1 MSPTRQILI
10 TGGAGFIG
18 SHLAEALLAK
28 GEKVHIIDNLSTGS
42 LKNIDHLI
50 KNQNFDYTIDTIMNE
65 ETMDGLIKNCDYI
78 YHLAAAV
85 GVKLIMEKPLET
97 IETNVKG
104 TEIILKIANKYKKR
118 ILITST
124 SEIYGSHVLHTLK
137 EDDNRILGPI
147 KKWRWAY
154 ASSKT
159 IDEFLA
165 FAYYVEKK
173 LPVVIVRLFNTVG
186 PRQTGA
192 YGMVLPNFVQN
203 ALLGKPITIYGDGKQ
218 TRSFAYVGDVAKGM
232 IGLMEHPKAIGD
244 VFNIGGE
251 EEISMNDLAKKIKK
265 MTNSP
270 SEVIR
275 ISYKEAY
282 GEGFEDMKRRTPDI
296 SKIKRLIAYKPSLTL
311 DEIVSKVIEYF
322 KK

>member
-1 MSPTRQILI
+1 MKMLI

-18 SHLAEALLAK
+18 SHLAEALLDR
-28 GEKVHIIDNLSTGS
+28 GNKVNIVDNLSTGS
-42 LKNIDHLI
+42 LQNIEHLVKNKD
-50 KNQNFDYTIDTIMNE
+50 FSFTIDTIMNE
-65 ETMDGLIKNCDYI
+65 AVIDKLIGDCDCI

-85 GVKLIMEKPLET
+85 GVRLIMEKPLET

-104 TEIILKIANKYKKR
+104 TEIILRIANKYKKK

-124 SEIYGSHVLHTLK
+124 SEIYGNHIQHKLK
-137 EDDNRILGPI
+137 EDDNRVLGPI

-154 ASSKT
+154 ASSKS

-165 FAYYVEKK
+165 LAYHIEKK

-203 ALLGKPITIYGDGKQ
+203 ALLGKPITIYGDGRQ
-218 TRSFAYVGDVAKGM
+218 TRSFGYVKDVVKGM
-232 IGLMEHPKAIGD
+232 IGLMEHPKAAGD
-244 VFNIGGE
+244 VFNIGSE
-251 EEISMNDLAKKIKK
+251 TEISINNLAKKIKN
-265 MTNSP
+265 MTKSSSKIIHVP
-270 SEVIR
+270 
-275 ISYKEAY
+275 YKEAY
-282 GEGFEDMKRRTPDI
+282 GNGFEDMMRRTPDI
-296 SKIKRLIAYKPSLTL
+296 SKIKKLIGYKPSVTL
-311 DEIVSKVIEYF
+311 DQIIGKVIEYF

>member
-1 MSPTRQILI
+1 MKNLI

-18 SHLAEALLAK
+18 SHLAESLLNR
-28 GEKVHIIDNLSTGS
+28 GDKVHIIDNLSTGS
-42 LKNIDHLI
+42 LSNIDRLAR
-50 KNQNFDYTIDTIMNE
+50 NQNFSYTIGTIMNE
-65 ETMDGLIKNCDYI
+65 KIVNKLIQDCDCV

-104 TEIILKIANKYKKR
+104 SEMVLRIANKYKKKV
-118 ILITST
+118 LITST
-124 SEIYGSHVLHTLK
+124 SEIYGNHIQHKLR
-137 EDDNRILGPI
+137 ENDNRVLGPI

-159 IDEFLA
+159 VDEFLA
-165 FAYYVEKK
+165 FAYHIEKK

-192 YGMVLPNFVQN
+192 YGMVLPNFVQS

-218 TRSFAYVGDVAKGM
+218 TRSFAYVKDAVKGM
-232 IGLMEHPKAIGD
+232 VGLMGNSKTSGD
-244 VFNIGGE
+244 VFNIGSE
-251 EEISMNDLAKKIKK
+251 EEISINDLAKKIKK
-265 MTNSP
+265 MVNS
-270 SEVIR
+270 SSDIIR

-282 GEGFEDMKRRTPDI
+282 GKGFEDMKRRTPDI
-296 SKIKRLIAYKPSLTL
+296 TKIKKLIGYKPSVTL
-311 DEIVSKVIEYF
+311 DEIITKVIDYF
-322 KK
+322 KR